1 MIGLRLSAISES
13 GSQEIK
19 RNRLL
24 AVDSAW
30 WLNPDEQPEDKMAN
44 KIKSLNSI
52 WSLASRRGISQERV
66 YELASGLGVNK
77 LTDLDET
84 GFRELENRLLN
95 LPVMKRETVW
105 PDQREKIKALRN
117 MLGWSNEYLLAF
129 AKNQVKIEAPD
140 AMTPEKADL
149 LIRRMGKVLA
159 DEQAKKQQSLF

>member
-1 MIGLRLSAISES
+1 
-13 GSQEIK
+13 
-19 RNRLL
+19 
-24 AVDSAW
+24 
-30 WLNPDEQPEDKMAN
+30 MAN

-52 WSLASRRGISQERV
+52 WSLASKRRISQERV

-84 GFRELENRLLN
+84 GFRELEHRLMN
-95 LPVMKRETVW
+95 LAVMKHETVW
-105 PDQREKIKALRN
+105 PDQREKIKSLRN

-159 DEQAKKQQSLF
+159 DEQAKKQQTLF